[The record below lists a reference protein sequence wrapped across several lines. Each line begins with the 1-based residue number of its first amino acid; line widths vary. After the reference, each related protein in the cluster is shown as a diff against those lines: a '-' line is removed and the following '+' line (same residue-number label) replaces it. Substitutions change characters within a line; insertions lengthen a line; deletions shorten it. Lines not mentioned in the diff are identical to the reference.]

1 MKCYLTILLF
11 ALVSCATPPSSKD
24 SIKISID
31 VQELPSIGLAISTT
45 DYNLQ
50 LVNFD
55 SNKHGEYVINNMD
68 AAYIT
73 LHNGFS
79 ERKQIYA
86 EQGDNIHL
94 TFDGKSM
101 KESLEITGDHPGIT
115 EYLSR
120 QKIIPYNRNIYSLQ
134 FPEFESALKEK
145 ITENYLLL
153 DSCENTLKNESE
165 KFIKLERA
173 RIKYLFAPALLN
185 YPKVHGEEDLEK
197 IRDDYYTTIKNWI
210 EEDKDYLNLNE
221 YKTFVSRSCATLA
234 FQKKEIST
242 TYYENILEQ
251 MYYLDQNFKQEDVK
265 QGFISLWANEYVQ
278 NNGIK
283 QINELNKFTRE
294 KLTDKKLL
302 SRYEQIYDSW
312 VKIAPGNRAIDFHP
326 QDSTG
331 KAFSLKD
338 FKHQYVC
345 LYLWQN
351 VYPCI
356 VEFSHLK
363 KLNPLFKEKNIQL
376 INLSI
381 EPKPDEWKKAIRNQ
395 DIQTGK
401 HLFLKNEKEFLKKYH
416 YSSGTI
422 HQFILIAPD
431 GKIVESHLPNASSGK
446 LEKYLTE
453 QL

>member
-31 VQELPSIGLAISTT
+31 VQELPPIGLAISTT

-50 LVNFD
+50 LVHFD
-55 SNKHGEYVINNMD
+55 SNKHGEYVIPNMD

-86 EQGDNIHL
+86 ELGDNIHL

-101 KESLEITGDHPGIT
+101 KESLKITGDRPGIT
-115 EYLSR
+115 EYLSN
-120 QKIIPYNRNIYSLQ
+120 QKITPYDRNIYSLQ

-145 ITENYLLL
+145 IAENCLLL

-210 EEDKDYLNLNE
+210 EEDKDYLNLTE
-221 YKTFVSRSCATLA
+221 YQEFISRACATLA
-234 FQKKEIST
+234 FQKKGIPT

-283 QINELNKFTRE
+283 QIYELNKFTRE

-302 SRYEQIYDSW
+302 TRYEQIYDSW
-312 VKIAPGNRAIDFHP
+312 VRIAPGNKAIDFHA

-331 KAFSLKD
+331 KEFSLKD

-363 KLNPLFKEKNIQL
+363 KLDSLFKEKNIQL

-381 EPKPDEWKKAIRNQ
+381 EPKLDEWKKTIRNQ

-401 HLFLKNEKEFLKKYH
+401 HFFLINEKEFLKKYH

>member
-31 VQELPSIGLAISTT
+31 VQELPPIGLAISTT

-50 LVNFD
+50 LVHFD
-55 SNKHGEYVINNMD
+55 SNKHGEYVIPNMD

-86 EQGDNIHL
+86 ELGDNIHL

-101 KESLEITGDHPGIT
+101 KESLKITGDRPGIT
-115 EYLSR
+115 EYLSN
-120 QKIIPYNRNIYSLQ
+120 QKITPYDRNIYSLQ

-145 ITENYLLL
+145 IAENCLLL

-173 RIKYLFAPALLN
+173 HIKYLFAPALLN

-210 EEDKDYLNLNE
+210 EEDKDYLNLTE
-221 YKTFVSRSCATLA
+221 YQEFISRACATLA
-234 FQKKEIST
+234 FQKKGIPT

-283 QINELNKFTRE
+283 QIYELNKFTRE

-302 SRYEQIYDSW
+302 TRYEQIYDSW
-312 VKIAPGNRAIDFHP
+312 VRIAPGNKAIDFHA

-331 KAFSLKD
+331 KEFSLKD

-363 KLNPLFKEKNIQL
+363 KLDSLFKEKNIQL

-381 EPKPDEWKKAIRNQ
+381 EPKLDEWKKTIRNQ

-401 HLFLKNEKEFLKKYH
+401 HFFLKNEKEFLKKYH

>member
-1 MKCYLTILLF
+1 
-11 ALVSCATPPSSKD
+11 
-24 SIKISID
+24 
-31 VQELPSIGLAISTT
+31 
-45 DYNLQ
+45 
-50 LVNFD
+50 
-55 SNKHGEYVINNMD
+55 
-68 AAYIT
+68 
-73 LHNGFS
+73 
-79 ERKQIYA
+79 
-86 EQGDNIHL
+86 
-94 TFDGKSM
+94 
-101 KESLEITGDHPGIT
+101 
-115 EYLSR
+115 
-120 QKIIPYNRNIYSLQ
+120 
-134 FPEFESALKEK
+134 
-145 ITENYLLL
+145 
-153 DSCENTLKNESE
+153 
-165 KFIKLERA
+165 
-173 RIKYLFAPALLN
+173 
-185 YPKVHGEEDLEK
+185 
-197 IRDDYYTTIKNWI
+197 
-210 EEDKDYLNLNE
+210 
-221 YKTFVSRSCATLA
+221 
-234 FQKKEIST
+234 
-242 TYYENILEQ
+242 

-312 VKIAPGNRAIDFHP
+312 VKIAPGNKAIDFHA